1 MISTKGRYALRVMLD
16 LAEHGNEGYIP
27 LKDIAKRQA
36 ISDKYLESILKSLV
50 KQKMLKG
57 LRGKGG
63 GYQLTRT
70 PAEYSVGEILEVA
83 EGTLAPVACLMDDAE
98 DCPRANQCRTLPM
111 WKFFVFF
118 VFVLIHCITISF
130 RILLW
135 NRYKKKQ
142 SFYQKN
148 KFLYRWR
155 QIFAMMI
162 GYMNRILERE
172 IGEGNLG

>member
-27 LKDIAKRQA
+27 LKDIAKRQN

-83 EGTLAPVACLMDDAE
+83 EGSLAPVACLMKNADA
-98 DCPRANQCRTLPM
+98 CTLPM
-111 WKFFVFF
+111 WKKFGSMVHDFFYG
-118 VFVLIHCITISF
+118 IT
-130 RILLW
+130 LED
-135 NRYKKKQ
+135 
-142 SFYQKN
+142 
-148 KFLYRWR
+148 
-155 QIFAMMI
+155 
-162 GYMNRILERE
+162 ILENPE
-172 IGEGNLG
+172 FIPEE

>member
-1 MISTKGRYALRVMLD
+1 
-16 LAEHGNEGYIP
+16 
-27 LKDIAKRQA
+27 
-36 ISDKYLESILKSLV
+36 
-50 KQKMLKG
+50 MLKG

-111 WKFFVFF
+111 WKKF
-118 VFVLIHCITISF
+118 TISF
-130 RILLW
+130 TILLW
-135 NRYKKKQ
+135 NRFWRIQ

>member
-36 ISDKYLESILKSLV
+36 ISDKYLESILKALV

-83 EGTLAPVACLMDDAE
+83 EGTLAPVACLTADAE
-98 DCPRANQCRTLPM
+98 ECPRMNQCCTLPM
-111 WKFFVFF
+111 WKKFDTLVHNFFYG
-118 VFVLIHCITISF
+118 ITLEQ
-130 RILLW
+130 ILTDPE
-135 NRYKKKQ
+135 
-142 SFYQKN
+142 
-148 KFLYRWR
+148 FLP
-155 QIFAMMI
+155 
-162 GYMNRILERE
+162 EE
-172 IGEGNLG
+172 K

>member
-70 PAEYSVGEILEVA
+70 PAEYSRRDSGS
-83 EGTLAPVACLMDDAE
+83 GRGNACSCGL
-98 DCPRANQCRTLPM
+98 
-111 WKFFVFF
+111 
-118 VFVLIHCITISF
+118 S
-130 RILLW
+130 
-135 NRYKKKQ
+135 Y
-142 SFYQKN
+142 
-148 KFLYRWR
+148 
-155 QIFAMMI
+155 
-162 GYMNRILERE
+162 G
-172 IGEGNLG
+172 

>member
-1 MISTKGRYALRVMLD
+1 MRRGYE
-16 LAEHGNEGYIP
+16 AEIADENIP
-27 LKDIAKRQA
+27 PPIRQHLTSFRQTLQA

-111 WKFFVFF
+111 WKKFDSMVHDFFYG
-118 VFVLIHCITISF
+118 ITLED
-130 RILLW
+130 ILD
-135 NRYKKKQ
+135 NPE
-142 SFYQKN
+142 
-148 KFLYRWR
+148 FLP
-155 QIFAMMI
+155 
-162 GYMNRILERE
+162 EE
-172 IGEGNLG
+172 

>member
-63 GYQLTRT
+63 DTSLPAHRQNIVSERFWKWPKERLLLWLVLWMMRKIVQERT
-70 PAEYSVGEILEVA
+70 SAGRFLCGRS
-83 EGTLAPVACLMDDAE
+83 
-98 DCPRANQCRTLPM
+98 
-111 WKFFVFF
+111 
-118 VFVLIHCITISF
+118 LIHWFTISF
-130 RILLW
+130 TILLW
-135 NRYKKKQ
+135 NRFWRIQ

>member
-57 LRGKGG
+57 LRGKVGDTSLPAHR
-63 GYQLTRT
+63 QNIVSERFWKWPKERLLLWLVLWMMRKIVQERT
-70 PAEYSVGEILEVA
+70 SAGRFLCGRS
-83 EGTLAPVACLMDDAE
+83 
-98 DCPRANQCRTLPM
+98 
-111 WKFFVFF
+111 
-118 VFVLIHCITISF
+118 LIHWFTISF
-130 RILLW
+130 TILLW
-135 NRYKKKQ
+135 NRFWRIQ

>member
-1 MISTKGRYALRVMLD
+1 MTGEVQTKHYLLLLMTERAF
-16 LAEHGNEGYIP
+16 
-27 LKDIAKRQA
+27 LKFRT
-36 ISDKYLESILKSLV
+36 EWVV

-111 WKFFVFF
+111 WKKFDSLVHDFFYN
-118 VFVLIHCITISF
+118 ITLEQ
-130 RILLW
+130 ILED
-135 NRYKKKQ
+135 
-142 SFYQKN
+142 S
-148 KFLYRWR
+148 KFLP
-155 QIFAMMI
+155 
-162 GYMNRILERE
+162 EE
-172 IGEGNLG
+172 

>member
-27 LKDIAKRQA
+27 LKDIAKRQN

-70 PAEYSVGEILEVA
+70 PAEYSVG
-83 EGTLAPVACLMDDAE
+83 
-98 DCPRANQCRTLPM
+98 PRAGQCRTLPM
-111 WKFFVFF
+111 WKKFDSMVHDFFYG
-118 VFVLIHCITISF
+118 IT
-130 RILLW
+130 LED
-135 NRYKKKQ
+135 
-142 SFYQKN
+142 
-148 KFLYRWR
+148 
-155 QIFAMMI
+155 
-162 GYMNRILERE
+162 ILENPE
-172 IGEGNLG
+172 FIPEE

>member
-57 LRGKGG
+57 LRGKERFWKWPKERLLLWLVLWMMRKIV
-63 GYQLTRT
+63 QERT
-70 PAEYSVGEILEVA
+70 SAGRFLCGRS
-83 EGTLAPVACLMDDAE
+83 
-98 DCPRANQCRTLPM
+98 
-111 WKFFVFF
+111 
-118 VFVLIHCITISF
+118 LIHWFTISF
-130 RILLW
+130 TILLW
-135 NRYKKKQ
+135 NRFWRIQ

>member
-27 LKDIAKRQA
+27 LKDIAKRQN

-70 PAEYSVGEILEVA
+70 PAEYVEKVWFY
-83 EGTLAPVACLMDDAE
+83 GTRLFLRHYSGRHSGKSGVYTRRISREL
-98 DCPRANQCRTLPM
+98 
-111 WKFFVFF
+111 FIFVE
-118 VFVLIHCITISF
+118 L
-130 RILLW
+130 
-135 NRYKKKQ
+135 
-142 SFYQKN
+142 
-148 KFLYRWR
+148 
-155 QIFAMMI
+155 
-162 GYMNRILERE
+162 
-172 IGEGNLG
+172 